1 MKKLCAMIGKYF
13 GIIAILF
20 LILGF
25 TMPENFNN
33 LRAYCDSKCGL
44 SKLREKCRFGFFSIK

>member
-13 GIIAILF
+13 GIIAIVF

-25 TMPENFNN
+25 TMPENFQ
-33 LRAYCDSKCGL
+33 
-44 SKLREKCRFGFFSIK
+44 